1 MKTNKLDKFRIAV
14 VIPYYNAAK
23 HIGHVVSGLP
33 DFITTIIIVNDKSPD
48 FLDKA
53 AIQLVAKSVTELVF
67 LENETNLGVGGATMK
82 GFLYAIEKQYDI
94 VVKIDSDNQMNPF
107 YLPNLILP
115 LVENKAEM
123 SKGNRFRDLKALKK
137 MPIIR
142 RIGNLILSFMTKA
155 ATGYWNN
162 FDPNNGYLAVKVS
175 TLRQV
180 EFSKLS
186 NRYFFETSLIAQL
199 YFLKARIKDVSM
211 PAIYADEKSSMKVW
225 HMPFVFLTSLFKVFV
240 KRIVKEY
247 FLYDF
252 NIASLYLI
260 TGVPLFLFGVVY
272 GIYNWIYYSSIHLLT
287 PTGTIM
293 LVTLSIILGFQLLLQ
308 AIQYDIINSPKVS

>member
-107 YLPNLILP
+107 YLPNLISP

-142 RIGNLILSFMTKA
+142 RVGNLILSFMTKA